1 MSTPK
6 LSVVVPVYNVSKYLP
21 KCLNTLTNQS
31 FKDIEIILVN
41 DASPD
46 PEDDT
51 ICTFFSE
58 KDDRVK
64 YIIHPE
70 NRGLGGARNTG
81 IKAAEANYVGF
92 VDSDDWVEFDMFE
105 KLFQAIQSKDADI
118 SQCYFMEH
126 RGGLSNVRKLKKF
139 RKRRDVLNATNV
151 LFWNKLFRKELFTK
165 NDIYFPEKHSLE
177 DLATMP
183 RLLYHVDS
191 MAQVKEPLYH
201 YIVTRPGALTA
212 NYDRIFSDHSTVF
225 NIIKEFMEEQQVW
238 DRDRPFFE
246 KRVLK
251 SLIHDVSRFAQDDL
265 FTEQEKINVLS
276 NHLHKSLNFLENPD
290 KIRTESIDEAEQTLK
305 KYKWRLEAKSLL
317 KVI

>member
-1 MSTPK
+1 MSMPK

-58 KDDRVK
+58 KDDRIK
-64 YIIHPE
+64 YITHQE

-81 IKAAEANYVGF
+81 IKAATSEYVGF
-92 VDSDDWVEFDMFE
+92 VDSDDWVELDMFE
-105 KLFQAIQSKDADI
+105 KLYKAIRKKDADI

-126 RGGLSNVRKLKKF
+126 KGGLSNVRKLKRF
-139 RKRRDVLNATNV
+139 RKKRDILNATNV

-165 NDIYFPEKHSLE
+165 NNIFFPEKHSLE

-183 RLLYHVDS
+183 RLLYHVES
-191 MAQVKEPLYH
+191 MAHVKEPLYH
-201 YIVTRPGALTA
+201 YIVTRLGALTA
-212 NYDRIFSDHSTVF
+212 NYNRIFADHSVVF
-225 NIIKEFMEEQQVW
+225 NIIKACW
-238 DRDRPFFE
+238 
-246 KRVLK
+246 
-251 SLIHDVSRFAQDDL
+251 
-265 FTEQEKINVLS
+265 
-276 NHLHKSLNFLENPD
+276 
-290 KIRTESIDEAEQTLK
+290 
-305 KYKWRLEAKSLL
+305 
-317 KVI
+317 